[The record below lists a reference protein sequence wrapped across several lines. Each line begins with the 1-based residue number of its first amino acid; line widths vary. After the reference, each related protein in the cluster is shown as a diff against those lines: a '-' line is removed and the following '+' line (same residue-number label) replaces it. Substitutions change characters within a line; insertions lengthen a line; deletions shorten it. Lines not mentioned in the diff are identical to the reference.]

1 MEHWERVEQI
11 TVQPIRTQLHVPP
24 IAWKGDTV
32 GHIGGADTFFWV
44 LEGEC
49 FLMIDQ
55 EAFLVEPGQLAFL
68 PKGKKRTYTQM
79 SPNFRMYEMGFFA
92 AAGEENLME
101 RLGMTQGDYVVEIH
115 QREAM
120 SRWFEDSCRVEMFRD
135 PIYDV
140 SWCANVLSIIE
151 GYVRSRRAIPHRE
164 RELFQPVLDHMQTTL
179 DQTVTTEELARLV
192 PMQPTYFIRRFKAV
206 FGHTPQEYRS
216 RLRLFRAMRWLHS
229 TDWSVEKVARSIG
242 MEDASYFSRFFKK
255 YCKITPREY
264 RLLFHKSTSGGSSE
278 ENFSDSPVQPKVDK

>member
-1 MEHWERVEQI
+1 
-11 TVQPIRTQLHVPP
+11 
-24 IAWKGDTV
+24 
-32 GHIGGADTFFWV
+32 
-44 LEGEC
+44 
-49 FLMIDQ
+49 MIDQ